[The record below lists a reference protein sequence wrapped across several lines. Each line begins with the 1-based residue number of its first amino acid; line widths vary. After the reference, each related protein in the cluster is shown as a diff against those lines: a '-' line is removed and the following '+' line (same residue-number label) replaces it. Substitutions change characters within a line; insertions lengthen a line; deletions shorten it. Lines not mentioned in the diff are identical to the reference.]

1 MKPETVEKL
10 IAKYRILKFPNA
22 IGYAKTLQ
30 KRQRKG
36 KIVDELCLQV
46 HVTNKVPEKE
56 LRKQD
61 VIPKSLEDIPID
73 IVVYGELKA
82 LNLQKTDKIRPLVG
96 GISIGNAS
104 ISAGTLSYFVE
115 KTTSPDKGEIFLQ
128 SNSHVLVDE
137 PKNKTSGEK
146 HILQP
151 GAYDGGRDVVA
162 EYYWH
167 KQLFPM
173 SESDC
178 LFSIGVTKGL
188 NAVSRLL
195 GRKTRFIPI
204 IEEVN
209 HIDFAVARINVPW
222 EPRFFDVEFP
232 FNKFQFVGLG
242 FAGSDTVSLYCK
254 QSYIVK
260 EGYRP
265 PSYEVANAHVNDIL
279 HKTGRTSC
287 YSKARQ
293 ILDSAYEQVN
303 YGAYVIPFDDV
314 AVTQKMLSP
323 GDSGSAIWR
332 EKT

>member
-10 IAKYRILKFPNA
+10 IAKYRILRFPNVT
-22 IGYAKTLQ
+22 GYAKTLQ

-36 KIVDELCLQV
+36 KIVDELCVQV
-46 HVTNKVPEKE
+46 HVTKKLPEKE

-61 VIPKSLEDIPID
+61 VIPKSLEDIPTD
-73 IVVYGELKA
+73 IVVYGELNA
-82 LNLQKTDKIRPLVG
+82 LSLKKTDRVDPLLA

-104 ISAGTLSYFVE
+104 ITAGTLGYFME
-115 KTTSPDKGEIFLQ
+115 KMTSPDKGEMFIG
-128 SNSHVLVDE
+128 SNAHVLVDE

-146 HILQP
+146 RILQP

-162 EYYWH
+162 KYYWH
-167 KQLFPM
+167 KQLFPTG
-173 SESDC
+173 ESDC
-178 LFSIGVTKGL
+178 LLSIGVTRGL
-188 NAVSRLL
+188 NAVSRVL
-195 GRKTRFIPI
+195 GRKTRFIPV

-209 HIDFAVARINVPW
+209 HIDFAVARITVPW
-222 EPRFFDVEFP
+222 EPRFFDVELPPSKFE
-232 FNKFQFVGLG
+232 FNGFG

-254 QSYIVK
+254 QPYIVD

-265 PSYEVANAHVNDIL
+265 PSYEVANAHVGDIL

-303 YGAYVIPFDDV
+303 YGAYIVAFDDV
-314 AVTQKMLSP
+314 AVTEKMLSP

>member
-10 IAKYRILKFPNA
+10 IAKYRILKFVNVT
-22 IGYAKTLQ
+22 GYAKTLQ

-36 KIVDELCLQV
+36 KIIDELCVQV
-46 HVTNKVPEKE
+46 HVTKKVPEKE

-82 LNLQKTDKIRPLVG
+82 LSLEKTDIVRPLVG

-104 ISAGTLSYFVE
+104 ITAGTLGCFMG
-115 KTTSPDKGEIFLQ
+115 KTTSPDKGEMFIA
-128 SNSHVLVDE
+128 SNAHVLADE
-137 PKNKTSGEK
+137 PKNDVSREK
-146 HILQP
+146 RILQP
-151 GAYDGGRDVVA
+151 GDYDGGTDVVA

-167 KQLFPM
+167 KQLYPLGE
-173 SESDC
+173 SEC
-178 LFSIGVTKGL
+178 LLSKGITRGL
-188 NAVSRLL
+188 NAVSQVL
-195 GRKTRFIPI
+195 GRKTRFVPVF
-204 IEEVN
+204 EEVN

-222 EPRFFDVEFP
+222 EPRFFDVELP

-303 YGAYVIPFDDV
+303 YGAYIVAFDDV
-314 AVTQKMLSP
+314 AVTEKMLDP
-323 GDSGSAIWR
+323 GDSGSAIW
-332 EKT
+332 K